1 MIEKS
6 TSDRM
11 EILSIDTEFQ
21 SKTMKLISLFNF
33 LKNLIVAD
41 LPTTVKTL
49 V

>member
-11 EILSIDTEFQ
+11 EILSIDTEFR

-33 LKNLIVAD
+33 LKILIVAD
-41 LPTTVKTL
+41 LPTKEKTL
-49 V
+49 A